1 MDATLDS
8 GMAAVLGSLVG
19 GSATIAAGWIT
30 QRTSSRREL
39 LRMELQKRETLYG
52 EFINECSRLAIDALA
67 HGLDKPETMLSAYAL
82 LNRIRLSS
90 SDAVL
95 AQAENVV
102 RRIAEQYFSPNLS
115 LEEIRAVTRS
125 LEADPL
131 KSFGE
136 AAPNFN
142 RSAPQGS
149 VSSRISAVF
158 AASSCASFQ

>member
-1 MDATLDS
+1 MDMPLVT

-19 GSATIAAGWIT
+19 GSATMAAAWIT

-39 LRMELQKRETLYG
+39 VRMELQKRGTLYG

-67 HGLDKPETMLSAYAL
+67 HGLEKPETMLSAYAL

-102 RRIAEQYFSPNLS
+102 RRIAEQYFSPNIS
-115 LEEIRAVTRS
+115 LEEIRDDAI
-125 LEADPL
+125 L
-131 KSFGE
+131 GGG
-136 AAPNFN
+136 
-142 RSAPQGS
+142 SAQ
-149 VSSRISAVF
+149 VVR
-158 AASSCASFQ
+158 